1 MLFVGAFERNLDDK
15 GRLALPAQFRDDLGG
30 LCYLVKGLDKCVNV
44 VPAAVFEEEAAVI
57 AAKVRAGD
65 ITRNE
70 ARALS
75 ISASRVALDKQ
86 GRINIDEPLRQYADL
101 ALSSAVM
108 VSGAGT
114 FDRLEIWSPERFA
127 RVNDEGTERLA
138 GADE

>member
-15 GRLALPAQFRDDLGG
+15 GRLALPAQFRDDLGP
-30 LCYLVKGLDKCVNV
+30 LCYLAKGLDKCLNV
-44 VPAAVFEEEAAVI
+44 VPAAVFEAEAADI
-57 AAKVRAGD
+57 AAKVRAGE

-75 ISASRVALDKQ
+75 ISASRVSLDKQ

-101 ALSSAVM
+101 GLSSAVM

-114 FDRLEIWSPERFA
+114 FDRLEIWSPDRFA
-127 RVNDEGTERLA
+127 RVNDEGTGRLA
-138 GADE
+138 GDDE